1 MSEYEIVN
9 KVARSG
15 LVVLEID
22 DFVSDDEIVPI
33 DIKDQLWEG
42 IALKEKEFRKYVKT
56 HDWNQYKDKSVA
68 IFCSSDAII
77 PSWAYML
84 LSTKLGPKAS
94 EIYFDTPESAEK
106 YRIQKAIENF
116 DVSPYQD
123 SRLIIKGCGKKT
135 VHFSAYGKLTE
146 KLLPVAKTIM
156 FGEPCSTVPVYKKP
170 KS

>member
-68 IFCSSDAII
+68 VFCSSDAII

-106 YRIQKAIENF
+106 HRIQKAIENF